1 MGATIQ
7 MVTDIRLNRVIAAL
21 ESGRP
26 AFATFAAPEISLAQS
41 INAAPYD
48 GVAFE
53 LEHYPYDIQTLRDCL
68 QYMLDRRQILDSGT
82 VAAAVTPL
90 VRVPTNGGE
99 MNQWIVKQV
108 LDVGVYGV
116 IFPHISTVDEA
127 YNAVASC
134 RYPRPSSAA
143 NHQPAGVRGDGP
155 RGAVPYWGITQLEY
169 YKRADVW
176 PLNPAGELFVGIM
189 CEEVRAVKNLPS
201 ILEKVSGI
209 SMVLIGEGDLSQD
222 MGYPRQYGHPSVV
235 AAMDDTLATCKQY
248 NVACGHPHVDV
259 DNVDTLLEKGYRFLM
274 AAPTLSFAA
283 LERGRKILS
292 SAETPINK

>member
-1 MGATIQ
+1 MGATKK
-7 MVTDIRLNRVIAAL
+7 MATNFRLNRVIAAL
-21 ESGRP
+21 EAGRP

-41 INAAPYD
+41 INSAPYD

-53 LEHYPYDIQTLRDCL
+53 MEHYPYDIHALRDCL

-82 VAAAVTPL
+82 LAPAVTPL
-90 VRVPTNGGE
+90 VRVPANGGE

-116 IFPHISTVDEA
+116 IFPHVSTVDEA

-134 RYPRPSSAA
+134 RYSRPSSAA

-176 PLNPAGELFVGIM
+176 PLNPAGEIFVGIM

-201 ILEKVSGI
+201 ILEKVPGI

-222 MGYPRQYGHPSVV
+222 MGYPRQYEHPSVV
-235 AAMDDTLATCKQY
+235 AAMNDILATCKQY
-248 NVACGHPHVDV
+248 NVACGYPHVGV
-259 DNVDTLLEKGYRFLM
+259 DNIDALLEKGYRFLM

-292 SAETPINK
+292 GAEIPINK

>member
-1 MGATIQ
+1 MATN
-7 MVTDIRLNRVIAAL
+7 IRFNRVIAAL

-53 LEHYPYDIQTLRDCL
+53 MEHYPYDIHALRDCL

-82 VAAAVTPL
+82 LAPAVTPL
-90 VRVPTNGGE
+90 VRVPANGGE

-116 IFPHISTVDEA
+116 IFPHVSTVNEA

-155 RGAVPYWGITQLEY
+155 RAAVSYWGISQLEY
-169 YKRADVW
+169 YRRADVW
-176 PLNPAGELFVGIM
+176 PLNPAGEIFVAIM
-189 CEEVRAVKNLPS
+189 CEDMRSVKNLPS
-201 ILEKVSGI
+201 ILEKVPGI
-209 SMVLIGEGDLSQD
+209 STVLIGEGDLSQD

-235 AAMDDTLATCKQY
+235 AAMDDILAICKHY
-248 NVACGHPHVDV
+248 NVACGHPHVGV
-259 DNVDTLLEKGYRFLM
+259 DNVDALLKRGYRFLM
-274 AAPTLSFAA
+274 AAPTLSFAG
-283 LERGRKILS
+283 LERGRKILLG
-292 SAETPINK
+292 AETAIEK

>member
-1 MGATIQ
+1 VNRKIHRCRDTDRRNGSNNNKKMATNFQ
-7 MVTDIRLNRVIAAL
+7 LNRVIAAL
-21 ESGRP
+21 ETGRP
-26 AFATFAAPEISLAQS
+26 AFATFAAPETSLAQS

-53 LEHYPYDIQTLRDCL
+53 MEHYPYDIHALRDCL
-68 QYMLDRRQILDSGT
+68 QYMLDRRQILDFGT
-82 VAAAVTPL
+82 LALAVTPL
-90 VRVPTNGGE
+90 VRVPANGGE

-116 IFPHISTVDEA
+116 LLPHVSAVDEA

-176 PLNPAGELFVGIM
+176 PLNPASEIFVGIM
-189 CEEVRAVKNLPS
+189 CEEVRGLKNLPS
-201 ILEKVSGI
+201 ILEKVPGI

-222 MGYPRQYGHPSVV
+222 MEYPRQYGHPSVA
-235 AAMDDTLATCKQY
+235 AAMSDILATCKQN
-248 NVACGHPHVDV
+248 NVACVIH
-259 DNVDTLLEKGYRFLM
+259 M
-274 AAPTLSFAA
+274 
-283 LERGRKILS
+283 
-292 SAETPINK
+292 